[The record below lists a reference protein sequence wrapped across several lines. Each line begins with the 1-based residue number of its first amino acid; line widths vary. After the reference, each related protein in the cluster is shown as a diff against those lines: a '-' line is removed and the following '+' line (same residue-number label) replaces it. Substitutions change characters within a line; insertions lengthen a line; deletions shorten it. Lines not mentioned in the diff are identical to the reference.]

1 MQLFNVSKTAC
12 RWPLEDEAY
21 SITCGNDSG
30 WCKYYKT
37 ISGLKCHDYKHY
49 DCNRKHMI
57 RIALQVLFKT
67 KFGDLHKS

>member
-37 ISGLKCHDYKHY
+37 ISGL
-49 DCNRKHMI
+49 
-57 RIALQVLFKT
+57 
-67 KFGDLHKS
+67 